1 MRRGELP
8 AMTTLGVCSLSR
20 SPHSAE
26 QDLQTTPKREE
37 LESLLFV
44 LSVCLSIYHSFIIY
58 YLSLHPSNI
67 FLSSILL

>member
-8 AMTTLGVCSLSR
+8 AMTALGVCSLSR

-26 QDLQTTPKREE
+26 QDLQTTPRREG

-44 LSVCLSIYHSFIIY
+44 LSVCLSFIYHLRPVSPSIQ
-58 YLSLHPSNI
+58 YLPIVHT
-67 FLSSILL
+67 LL